1 LASSIIDRAGSEWV
15 STWEDVRVSFAS
27 LNAFSHLPVQTH
39 LRLFCNRQLRG
50 WRIVARFGIHKLAI
64 IIVSPRKDHSCCLF
78 WGGGASTMASKFA
91 CCGMQPFCI
100 NTVTVAQIFHRK
112 LEELT
117 LGPLQS
123 ILCLNT
129 TVVQLKQCYTSYSN

>member
-1 LASSIIDRAGSEWV
+1 M
-15 STWEDVRVSFAS
+15 EDCG
-27 LNAFSHLPVQTH
+27 QI
-39 LRLFCNRQLRG
+39 
-50 WRIVARFGIHKLAI
+50 WHKLAI
-64 IIVSPRKDHSCCLF
+64 IIDEPQDHSCCSF

-100 NTVTVAQIFHRK
+100 NTVTVAKIFHRK

-123 ILCLNT
+123 ILCLTT
-129 TVVQLKQCYTSYSN
+129 TVVQLKQCCYTGEMSCLTLLFFAAKLSTV